1 MVIIPYRVEC
11 ICDRTERIYNIGG
24 APPTVD
30 GAFVKLST
38 PEYGMSVKVV
48 RLSFSHVCYG
58 IQNSGFHRPTRF
70 YCHDAEEIF
79 QSRIAR
85 PPINFFLLPPKT
97 T

>member
-24 APPTVD
+24 APPT
-30 GAFVKLST
+30 GRR
-38 PEYGMSVKVV
+38 SVCEVV
-48 RLSFSHVCYG
+48 YG
-58 IQNSGFHRPTRF
+58 ISQSGPRLLLCLLRDSEFEFHRPTRF